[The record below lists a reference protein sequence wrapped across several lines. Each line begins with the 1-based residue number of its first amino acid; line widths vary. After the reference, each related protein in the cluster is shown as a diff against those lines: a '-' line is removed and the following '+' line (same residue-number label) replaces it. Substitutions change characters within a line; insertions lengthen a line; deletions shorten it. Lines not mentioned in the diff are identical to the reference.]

1 MKNLIRKI
9 LSEGWGDTSWVTDT
23 EKITIHDV
31 LNYLSN
37 HKVYDIPVQYIVDT
51 LGNSFTRVK
60 TEPERILKADL
71 SYPIVI
77 VKKNGK
83 LSYVLDGNHRMT
95 KAIDIGEDTIKTKVL
110 DLDNPNVPPVFKELF

>member
-37 HKVYDIPVQYIVDT
+37 HTVYDIPVQYIVDT

-95 KAIDIGEDTIKTKVL
+95 KAIDIGEDTIKTKIL

>member
-23 EKITIHDV
+23 EKITIH
-31 LNYLSN
+31 
-37 HKVYDIPVQYIVDT
+37 KVYDIPVQYIVDT
-51 LGNSFTRVK
+51 LDNPFTRVK
-60 TEPERILKADL
+60 TEPERILQANL

-83 LSYVLDGNHRMT
+83 LSYILDGNHRMT
-95 KAIDIGEDTIKTKVL
+95 KAIEIGEDTIKTKIL

>member
-1 MKNLIRKI
+1 MKNFIRKI
-9 LSEGWGDTSWVTDT
+9 LRESWENTGWETDT
-23 EKITIHDV
+23 EKITIQDV

-37 HKVYDIPVQYIVDT
+37 HTVHDIPVQYIVDT
-51 LGNSFTRVK
+51 LGNTFTSVQ

>member
-37 HKVYDIPVQYIVDT
+37 HKVYEIPVQYIVDT
-51 LGNSFTRVK
+51 LGNSFTRVQ

>member
-1 MKNLIRKI
+1 LKNLIRKI
-9 LSEGWGDTSWVTDT
+9 LSEGWGDTSWVTDA
-23 EKITIHDV
+23 EKISIHDV

-51 LGNSFTRVK
+51 LDNPFTRVK

-83 LSYVLDGNHRMT
+83 LSYILDGNHRMT
-95 KAIDIGEDTIKTKVL
+95 KAIEIGEDTIKSKIL
-110 DLDNPNVPPVFKELF
+110 DLDNSNVPPVFKELF

>member
-1 MKNLIRKI
+1 MGNGYW
-9 LSEGWGDTSWVTDT
+9 ED
-23 EKITIHDV
+23 
-31 LNYLSN
+31 
-37 HKVYDIPVQYIVDT
+37 
-51 LGNSFTRVK
+51 NSFTRVQ

-110 DLDNPNVPPVFKELF
+110 DLDDPNVPPVFKELF

>member
-9 LSEGWGDTSWVTDT
+9 LSEGWGNTSWVTDT

-51 LGNSFTRVK
+51 LDNPFTSVK

-83 LSYVLDGNHRMT
+83 LSYILDGNHRMT
-95 KAIDIGEDTIKTKVL
+95 KAIEIGKDTIKTKIL

>member
-23 EKITIHDV
+23 EKITIQDV

-51 LGNSFTRVK
+51 LGNSFTRVQ
-60 TEPERILKADL
+60 TEPERILKAGL
-71 SYPIVI
+71 
-77 VKKNGK
+77 K
-83 LSYVLDGNHRMT
+83 LSYSNC
-95 KAIDIGEDTIKTKVL
+95 
-110 DLDNPNVPPVFKELF
+110 

>member
-9 LSEGWGDTSWVTDT
+9 LSEGWGNTSWVTDT

-51 LGNSFTRVK
+51 LDNPFTSVK

-83 LSYVLDGNHRMT
+83 LSYILDGNHRMT
-95 KAIDIGEDTIKTKVL
+95 KSIEIGKDTIKTKIL
-110 DLDNPNVPPVFKELF
+110 DLDNPNVPSVFKELF

>member
-9 LSEGWGDTSWVTDT
+9 LSEGWGDTSWETDS
-23 EKITIHDV
+23 EKITIQDV

-51 LGNSFTRVK
+51 LGNTYTSVQ

-83 LSYVLDGNHRMT
+83 LSYILDGNHRMT
-95 KAIDIGEDTIKTKVL
+95 KAIEIGKDTIKTKIL
-110 DLDNPNVPPVFKELF
+110 DLDNPNVPPVFKEVF

>member
-51 LGNSFTRVK
+51 LDNPFTRVK
-60 TEPERILKADL
+60 TEPERILQADL

-83 LSYVLDGNHRMT
+83 LSYILDGNHRMT
-95 KAIDIGEDTIKTKVL
+95 KAIEIGEDTIKTKIL

>member
-23 EKITIHDV
+23 EKITIQDV

-51 LGNSFTRVK
+51 LGNSFTRVQ

-95 KAIDIGEDTIKTKVL
+95 KAIDMGEDTIKTKVL
-110 DLDNPNVPPVFKELF
+110 DLDDPNVPPVFKELF